1 MITIDEGYYIDR
13 DALSMSKYG
22 YKFDELTSG
31 RKRNITVI
39 MGGKLNGSSKK
50 PKKKSSKQPKL
61 RAGKYSGDGKKAA
74 RNMVLKNLTSY
85 GAGLT
90 LALESDELHCV
101 NALPDHKFVI
111 FEHNPLTYEL
121 LREKHPR
128 NVLSLNF
135 GDVSEAKEFPFPFE
149 YAFLDFCNTYGKN
162 KETLYS
168 LRESLRTC
176 KFIALTF
183 SQRNWRGGRRTKDQV
198 LADKQSE
205 EFRDKRNYK
214 LYLIK
219 ELQKIFRS
227 HEYYDEYSYRDTTP
241 MCSMVLKRRDLN
253 V

>member
-1 MITIDEGYYIDR
+1 
-13 DALSMSKYG
+13 
-22 YKFDELTSG
+22 
-31 RKRNITVI
+31 
-39 MGGKLNGSSKK
+39 
-50 PKKKSSKQPKL
+50 
-61 RAGKYSGDGKKAA
+61 
-74 RNMVLKNLTSY
+74 
-85 GAGLT
+85 
-90 LALESDELHCV
+90 
-101 NALPDHKFVI
+101 
-111 FEHNPLTYEL
+111 
-121 LREKHPR
+121 
-128 NVLSLNF
+128 
-135 GDVSEAKEFPFPFE
+135 
-149 YAFLDFCNTYGKN
+149 
-162 KETLYS
+162 

>member
-1 MITIDEGYYIDR
+1 MI
-13 DALSMSKYG
+13 M
-22 YKFDELTSG
+22 
-31 RKRNITVI
+31 
-39 MGGKLNGSSKK
+39 NGSLKGSPKK
-50 PKKKSSKQPKL
+50 PKIKSLKQPKI

-121 LREKHPR
+121 LREKQPR

-162 KETLYS
+162 KETLQA
-168 LRESLRTC
+168 LRNSLRTC

-183 SQRNWRGGRRTKDQV
+183 SERNWRGIRRTKEQILSDEQWV
-198 LADKQSE
+198 

-219 ELQKIFRS
+219 ELQKIFRN
-227 HEYYDEYSYRDTTP
+227 HEYYDECSYRDTTP
-241 MCSMVLKRRDLN
+241 MCSMVLKTRDLD